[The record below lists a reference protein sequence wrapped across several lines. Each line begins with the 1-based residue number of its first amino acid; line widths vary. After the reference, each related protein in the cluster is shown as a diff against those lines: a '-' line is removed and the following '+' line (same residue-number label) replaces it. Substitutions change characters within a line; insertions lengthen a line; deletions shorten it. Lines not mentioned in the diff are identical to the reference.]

1 MCGSL
6 QANDAQQRLVID
18 ERHELGDAELT
29 AQARKGFLEHA
40 LMDPT
45 DHLTMFSG
53 NDLEWTTVKLDFV
66 LTRRSVWREAKLVH
80 YVYDLID
87 RIHCV
92 VWLGNLQ
99 DMTPATTRLSGC
111 P

>member
-6 QANDAQQRLVID
+6 QANDAQQWLIID
-18 ERHELGDAELT
+18 ERHERADADLT

-45 DHLTMFSG
+45 DHLPMFSS
-53 NDLEWTTVKLDFV
+53 NDLEWTAVKLDFV
-66 LTRRSVWREAKLVH
+66 LARRSVWREAKLVH
-80 YVYDLID
+80 HAYDLTD
-87 RIHCV
+87 RIRRA
-92 VWLGNLQ
+92 VWLGNIQ

>member
-1 MCGSL
+1 MCGSP
-6 QANDAQQRLVID
+6 QANDAQQGLIID
-18 ERHELGDAELT
+18 ERHELGDADLA

-45 DHLTMFSG
+45 DHLTTFSG
-53 NDLEWTTVKLDFV
+53 NDLEWTTAKPDFV

-80 YVYDLID
+80 YVDDLID